1 MNSETQKRSNK
12 FETRAH
18 SLAFDGRAS
27 NVVFKGL
34 ILSLTPGGD
43 LLGKRLLESQSK
55 NSPFENWQHFDAAK
69 MKQLGG
75 TYTVAADHFAQV
87 EAIVFIGATGIAVR
101 AIAPHLKGKFVDP
114 AVLVIDER
122 GRFVIS
128 LLSGH
133 AGGANLLATTLAE
146 AIGAVAVITTAT
158 DVNEKASLDLIL
170 KALACPLEPNRDLCV
185 QANQQLVSGKE
196 IYLYVDPSYLTNE
209 AVQTRLTGLVQS
221 GANFCACDL
230 EEASEDA
237 SKEGSSH
244 WNHFLTQNTNTLKI
258 YIGYSASK
266 INQIQAL
273 ENGHAV
279 IPKAFVLGTGSRRG
293 VETAVYQENLNA
305 FLTTNDVHPKAI
317 KQLVSV
323 DLKSD
328 ELCMI
333 ETARLYDWE
342 THFYSVAALKTV
354 DQQFPASETVLKA
367 LGLRAVSGPAAMLA
381 AGLTHKE
388 ALESDTYKSGGCT
401 FTLGRINK

>member
-1 MNSETQKRSNK
+1 MNSETQKRS
-12 FETRAH
+12 A
-18 SLAFDGRAS
+18 
-27 NVVFKGL
+27 VFKGL

-43 LLGKRLLESQSK
+43 LLGKRLLESQSQ

-75 TYTVAADHFAQV
+75 TYSVAAAQFAQV

-133 AGGANLLATTLAE
+133 AGGANMLATNLAE

-170 KALACPLEPNRDLCV
+170 KSLACPLEPNRNLCV
-185 QANQQLVSGKE
+185 EANQQLVSDKE
-196 IYLYVDPSYLTNE
+196 IDLYVDPSYLTKE
-209 AVQTRLTGLVQS
+209 AVEARLTGLVQS
-221 GANFCACDL
+221 GANFCAGDL
-230 EEASEDA
+230 EGDSE
-237 SKEGSSH
+237 EGSSN
-244 WNHFLTQNTNTLKI
+244 WNHFLTQNKNILKI

-266 INQIQAL
+266 IDQVLAL

-279 IPKAFVLGTGSRRG
+279 IPKAFALGTGSRRG
-293 VETAVYQENLNA
+293 VETAVYQENLNE
-305 FLTTNDVHPKAI
+305 FLTANDVHPNAI

-333 ETARLYDWE
+333 ETARHYNWE
-342 THFYSVAALKTV
+342 THFYSVEALKTV
-354 DQQFPASETVLKA
+354 DQQFPASETVLKV

-381 AGLTHKE
+381 AGLTQKE

>member
-1 MNSETQKRSNK
+1 MNSETQKRSN
-12 FETRAH
+12 R
-18 SLAFDGRAS
+18 FDGNTS
-27 NVVFKGL
+27 NTVFKGL

-43 LLGKRLLESQSK
+43 LLGKRLLESQSE

-75 TYTVAADHFAQV
+75 TYSVAAAQFAQV

-133 AGGANLLATTLAE
+133 AGGANLLATDLAE
-146 AIGAVAVITTAT
+146 AIGALAVITTAT

-196 IYLYVDPSYLTNE
+196 IGLYVDPSYLTSE

-230 EEASEDA
+230 KKTSE
-237 SKEGSSH
+237 EGSSN
-244 WNHFLTQNTNTLKI
+244 WNHFLTQSKNTLKI
-258 YIGYSASK
+258 YIGFSASK

-273 ENGHAV
+273 ENGHVV

-293 VETAVYQENLNA
+293 VETALYQECLKE
-305 FLTTNDVHPKAI
+305 FLSANDAHPNAI

-328 ELCMI
+328 EQCMI

-381 AGLTHKE
+381 AGLTQKE

>member
-1 MNSETQKRSNK
+1 MNSETQKRSNG
-12 FETRAH
+12 FE
-18 SLAFDGRAS
+18 GKAS

-43 LLGKRLLESQSK
+43 LLGKRLLESQSE

-75 TYTVAADHFAQV
+75 TYSVVKNQFAQV

-170 KALACPLEPNRDLCV
+170 QALACPLEPNRDLCV

-196 IYLYVDPSYLTNE
+196 IDLYVDPTYRTNE
-209 AVQTRLTGLVQS
+209 VVQTRLMGLVQS
-221 GANFCACDL
+221 GANFCVGD
-230 EEASEDA
+230 
-237 SKEGSSH
+237 
-244 WNHFLTQNTNTLKI
+244 WNHVLTQNKNILKI

-279 IPKAFVLGTGSRRG
+279 IPKAFVIGTGSRRG
-293 VETAVYQENLNA
+293 VETALYQEHLSE
-305 FLTTNDVHPKAI
+305 FLTANDVHPNAI

-328 ELCMI
+328 EICMN
-333 ETARLYDWE
+333 ETASLYDWE
-342 THFYSVAALKTV
+342 THFYSVEALKTV
-354 DQQFPASETVLKA
+354 DQQFPASETVLKV

-381 AGLTHKE
+381 AGLTQKE